1 NTFKNRN
8 SEFNIQQLLELI
20 TNIAFNPLMNER
32 WKKYI
37 SQIANQQEI
46 DFKAITNSIIELLEL
61 IKAKE
66 LTNND

>member
-1 NTFKNRN
+1 MK
-8 SEFNIQQLLELI
+8 
-20 TNIAFNPLMNER
+20 
-32 WKKYI
+32 KKYI

-61 IKAKE
+61 IKVNE